1 MQEHGP
7 TVSSLTGLITHFCRV
22 QPWGSRPLS
31 PVFPSNI
38 TDFTQS
44 TPNFSRCR
52 IGKKK
57 SSTYMD
63 CFPPIHTMATTPQQ
77 TEERI
82 QTIVPDSYKDWHNFA
97 NWSSLGMEPF
107 QFVDGAV
114 APGQTE
120 GRWRLFGTSKASP
133 YQSNSTFLL
142 VSCIMSNNC
151 ASDTILHIT
160 NACPSTWQVSGLS
173 SRLVSCG
180 VRIEFIW
187 RALLGWRSMMP
198 CWGLGRVTAGSPRL
212 LDFILT
218 VYLHGWLPLRLLGSL
233 SCEYLECLTQTWYWP
248 NKAIV

>member
-63 CFPPIHTMATTPQQ
+63 CFPPIHTMATTLQQ

-82 QTIVPDSYKDWHNFA
+82 QTIVPDSSKDWHNFA

-114 APGQTE
+114 APGQTK

-173 SRLVSCG
+173 SAWCPVEWES
-180 VRIEFIW
+180 
-187 RALLGWRSMMP
+187 
-198 CWGLGRVTAGSPRL
+198 
-212 LDFILT
+212 
-218 VYLHGWLPLRLLGSL
+218 SL
-233 SCEYLECLTQTWYWP
+233 SGAPSWGEEVWCRVEGWGGSQQGRRGCWISFSPYTYMVDYHC
-248 NKAIV
+248 VC